1 MAKLFDNYFAIYNIE
16 NSPNYPDLSQ
26 IVLNILL
33 ITEWTLK
40 RFAKTLGDSKT
51 ILNEPVLMNWHK
63 H

>member
-40 RFAKTLGDSKT
+40 RFAKLLK
-51 ILNEPVLMNWHK
+51 ILPNWRIFAKSGHTD
-63 H
+63 